1 MARKKKTT
9 AMKRRPGRPSIYSD
23 AICEEICLR
32 LAAGESLVKI
42 CDSPHLPDRVTVI
55 RWLIDPAKTLFRNSY
70 TEARAA
76 QAELL
81 ADEMLSIADDSRN
94 DFMERLAKNGEI
106 EQVPNWEHVNR
117 SRLRVDAR
125 KFVMEQLRPK
135 VHGVPPQRGRA
146 GVRLPDGTVI
156 GLEWG
161 EVGEL
166 GEAELEARVQA
177 LLDQRQA
184 LQAQA
189 VDAQEGEEETE
200 NQRGGREGRERED
213 ARRARE
219 AKAKAKVAVE

>member
-9 AMKRRPGRPSIYSD
+9 AVKRRPGRPSIYSD
-23 AICEEICLR
+23 AICDEICLR

-42 CDSPHLPDRVTVI
+42 CDSPHLPERETIV
-55 RWLIDPAKTLFRNSY
+55 RWLIDPSKSSFCIKY
-70 TEARAA
+70 TQARAA

-81 ADEMLSIADDSRN
+81 QDEMLEIADDGTN
-94 DFMERLAKNGEI
+94 DYMERKRRDGSVEI
-106 EQVPNWEHVNR
+106 VLDQEHVQR

-125 KFVMEQLRPK
+125 KYLMEVMRPK
-135 VHGVPPQRGRA
+135 VHGVPPPRGRA

-189 VDAQEGEEETE
+189 VDAQ
-200 NQRGGREGRERED
+200 
-213 ARRARE
+213 
-219 AKAKAKVAVE
+219 